1 MNKELNDDCVVLLK
15 ILYRN
20 REDFHYAPLSEIS
33 KMQEHFE
40 NWINKSDG
48 ASAVGNFYAIKQ
60 IDGIPEDLYDGY
72 RVIVN
77 FTHVMS
83 IYWNEVDRDI
93 KRKHES
99 WLSQRNAAINS
110 DTKSPEY
117 LREQI
122 GKLMRKTNNIK
133 PRVLC

>member
-1 MNKELNDDCVVLLK
+1 MVLLK

-20 REDFHYAPLSEIS
+20 REDLHYAPLSEIS

-48 ASAVGNFYAIKQ
+48 ASAVGNFDAIKQ
-60 IDGIPEDLYDGY
+60 IDGIPGDLYDVY

-93 KRKHES
+93 KRRHES
-99 WLSQRNAAINS
+99 WLSQRNAEINS
-110 DTKSPEY
+110 DIKSPEY
-117 LREQI
+117 WREQAI
-122 GKLMRKTNNIK
+122 KALCNHGKD
-133 PRVLC
+133 PRVLR